1 MTPRLLFAAAVA
13 VQVLVLYAPEPPTAG
28 VRSPIVA
35 AVVHLVVFAA
45 AVWTGRRAGLPT
57 SLLAVAFAAHAGI
70 SEVIQEALVPE
81 RSAELA
87 DIAADLAGIVLG
99 VLLPRP
105 GDRVWAGRTDEG

>member
-1 MTPRLLFAAAVA
+1 MTARLLFAAAVA
-13 VQVLVLYAPEPPTAG
+13 VQVLVLYTPEPPTGG
-28 VRSPIVA
+28 VRSPVAA

-57 SLLAVAFAAHAGI
+57 RLLAGAFAAHAGI
-70 SEVIQEALVPE
+70 SEAIQEALLPE

-99 VLLPRP
+99 ALLPRSD
-105 GDRVWAGRTDEG
+105 DRMWAGRTDEG